1 MLEKMN
7 VATRDIE
14 DLQRLV
20 AVGTEKI
27 GRLEGQKGILE
38 VKLKKVE
45 QELERLSGVKIR
57 EPEIIHDLNMLASM
71 KR

>member
-1 MLEKMN
+1 MN